1 MNASTI
7 HPVLLC
13 GGSGTRLWPVS
24 RKRFP
29 KQFGKLIGD
38 RSLFEASVS
47 RLSGEGFAAPL
58 VVTGEELRFL
68 VLEQLAHMQT
78 DPAGILIEPE
88 GKNTA
93 PAILAAALWLQRMDP
108 EALMLV
114 APTDHIIPDGPAF
127 QEAVKAAAG
136 AAKAGALVTFGIA
149 PTRAETG
156 YGWLELADGA
166 DQNAAEPQDLA
177 RFVEKP
183 QVEKASEMLN
193 AGNFLWN
200 AGIFLMSAASLL
212 DAFEQ
217 HQSDM
222 LKSVRAAVDGA
233 ERDLGFERLSE
244 APWSEIK
251 GDSIDY
257 AIMERADNLKVMP
270 YSGVW
275 SDLGGW
281 EAIWQESGP
290 DADGNAV
297 RGAAQAIECEGSL
310 LRAESDGQELVGI
323 GLKDIVAVA
332 MPDAVLVAHK
342 SHSQKVKEAVSA
354 LKASGK
360 RQAEDFPVDRRPWGW
375 FESLAIGGRF
385 QVKRLVVV
393 PGGKLSLQ
401 SHMHRSEHWIVV
413 EGTARVTI
421 DENVQLV
428 GENQSVYIPMGS
440 KHRLENPGK
449 VPMVLIEVQT
459 GSYLGEDDIHRY
471 DDVYARK

>member
-136 AAKAGALVTFGIA
+136 AAKTGALVTFGIA

-156 YGWLELADGA
+156 YG
-166 DQNAAEPQDLA
+166 
-177 RFVEKP
+177 
-183 QVEKASEMLN
+183 
-193 AGNFLWN
+193 
-200 AGIFLMSAASLL
+200 
-212 DAFEQ
+212 
-217 HQSDM
+217 
-222 LKSVRAAVDGA
+222 
-233 ERDLGFERLSE
+233 
-244 APWSEIK
+244 
-251 GDSIDY
+251 
-257 AIMERADNLKVMP
+257 
-270 YSGVW
+270 
-275 SDLGGW
+275 
-281 EAIWQESGP
+281 
-290 DADGNAV
+290 
-297 RGAAQAIECEGSL
+297 
-310 LRAESDGQELVGI
+310 
-323 GLKDIVAVA
+323 
-332 MPDAVLVAHK
+332 
-342 SHSQKVKEAVSA
+342 
-354 LKASGK
+354 
-360 RQAEDFPVDRRPWGW
+360 
-375 FESLAIGGRF
+375 
-385 QVKRLVVV
+385 
-393 PGGKLSLQ
+393 
-401 SHMHRSEHWIVV
+401 
-413 EGTARVTI
+413 
-421 DENVQLV
+421 
-428 GENQSVYIPMGS
+428 
-440 KHRLENPGK
+440 
-449 VPMVLIEVQT
+449 
-459 GSYLGEDDIHRY
+459 
-471 DDVYARK
+471 

>member
-1 MNASTI
+1 MI
-7 HPVLLC
+7 D
-13 GGSGTRLWPVS
+13 
-24 RKRFP
+24 RKIIISKEYFN
-29 KQFGKLIGD
+29 
-38 RSLFEASVS
+38 
-47 RLSGEGFAAPL
+47 GFA
-58 VVTGEELRFL
+58 VFL
-68 VLEQLAHMQT
+68 AVSL
-78 DPAGILIEPE
+78 LIS
-88 GKNTA
+88 
-93 PAILAAALWLQRMDP
+93 
-108 EALMLV
+108 
-114 APTDHIIPDGPAF
+114 
-127 QEAVKAAAG
+127 G
-136 AAKAGALVTFGIA
+136 AANAG
-149 PTRAETG
+149 
-156 YGWLELADGA
+156 
-166 DQNAAEPQDLA
+166 PQDLA